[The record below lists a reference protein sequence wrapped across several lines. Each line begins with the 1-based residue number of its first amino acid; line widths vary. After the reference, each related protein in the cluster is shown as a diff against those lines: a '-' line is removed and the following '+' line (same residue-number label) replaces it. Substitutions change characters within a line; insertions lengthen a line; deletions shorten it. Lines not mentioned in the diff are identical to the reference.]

1 MKRRKWGQHFY
12 CVELHVSVL
21 SSESFVVEGG
31 ELKVGDNRVLLIVF
45 KNLIPELALFILS
58 KGISTN
64 EGYLEDFRPRKNI
77 EVVVKAGWS

>member
-1 MKRRKWGQHFY
+1 M
-12 CVELHVSVL
+12 
-21 SSESFVVEGG
+21 EGG

-77 EVVVKAGWS
+77 EVVIKAG